1 MEIEAT
7 SFDQVSELADINF
20 LSILVLDAIEETFQE
35 LVVLSF
41 ICEFV
46 CVVGIECA
54 HKLTEFLFIDAIR
67 LTIHSIVAKI
77 LYKRLIETLLSIDI
91 ILGVDRA

>member
-1 MEIEAT
+1 M
-7 SFDQVSELADINF
+7 
-20 LSILVLDAIEETFQE
+20 LDAIEETFQE

-91 ILGVDRA
+91 ILGIDRA